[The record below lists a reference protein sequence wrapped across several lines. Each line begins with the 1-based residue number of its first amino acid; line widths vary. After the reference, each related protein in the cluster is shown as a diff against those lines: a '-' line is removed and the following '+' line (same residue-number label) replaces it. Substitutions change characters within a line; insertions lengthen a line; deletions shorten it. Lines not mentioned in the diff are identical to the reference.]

1 MKLNSLPKV
10 KKIKFYTDVTE
21 NNNEKK
27 MADDFGF
34 NFPKAMGTCM
44 GISKTQ

>member
-10 KKIKFYTDVTE
+10 KKINLYSDVIK
-21 NNNEKK
+21 NNEKK

-34 NFPKAMGTCM
+34 NFPKAMGTCV